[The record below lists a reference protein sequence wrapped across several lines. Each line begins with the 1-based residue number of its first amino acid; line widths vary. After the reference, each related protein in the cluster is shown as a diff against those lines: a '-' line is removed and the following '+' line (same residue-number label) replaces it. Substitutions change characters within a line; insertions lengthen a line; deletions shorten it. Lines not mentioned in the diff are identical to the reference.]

1 MALETTKYS
10 GVLRKVR
17 ENIEGEAKIPVKKK
31 KKTVLDEDTYIEGL
45 QKIIQRDF
53 FPDLPKWK
61 AQAEFFD
68 AVENNDLSKLRE
80 IQLKYGLRRPE
91 TGSSSVY
98 NTPDTFETP
107 EGGLDKSPSNSE
119 RTSFKDKPDNTSEK
133 NEESDPVQ
141 MDTLDTYLSKHTSE
155 DNASFTEIL
164 KETQRKHREKHA
176 WLYDREERQNIE
188 HEEKLALPS
197 IEKQASIE
205 KPPPSLHSWQ
215 YSAKNSLMYVPDGSE
230 LTPEEKMEKSMK
242 KRDIV
247 HNNTRFNLNPFNSE
261 KNKEILQQVASEK
274 AHANLGKIGHDGK
287 EVHTG
292 YSPMI
297 NGYGFVK
304 TPSPMPGM
312 GDESPL
318 MTWGEIEG
326 TPFRL
331 DGTDNTP
338 LPKTPGPTFKI
349 PELPKRD
356 RIALELAERA
366 SKAHRLKKQD
376 ALRRVTQR
384 LTSPS
389 SLSPC
394 FGMSSTDKLNSM
406 SPAAQRLANSS
417 LRIKSNTDKAL
428 RASYSPSRSPSPL
441 SRHKSSFLTPDLK
454 SPGSGSFRGSGGMS
468 DPRSI
473 SAGVKPGARS
483 RSPGN
488 RGRDGGGDQYR
499 RSAKTGT
506 DSRKGGG
513 GGGSSSHSSS
523 TSRGGISGSDTV
535 ANSPSLTDNLLNLPD
550 RMSASDFF

>member
-1 MALETTKYS
+1 MALETTEYC
-10 GVLRKVR
+10 GVLRKIR
-17 ENIEGEAKIPVKKK
+17 NNSDNEAVTVKKIK
-31 KKTVLDEDTYIEGL
+31 KKVLDEDTYIEGL

-61 AQAEFFD
+61 AQAEYFD
-68 AVENNDLSKLRE
+68 AVENNDLVKLRE
-80 IQLKYGLRRPE
+80 IQMKYGLRRPE

-107 EGGLDKSPSNSE
+107 EGRENKASPTESSSLKE
-119 RTSFKDKPDNTSEK
+119 KQDNTSEK
-133 NEESDPVQ
+133 NEESERLHL
-141 MDTLDTYLSKHTSE
+141 DTLDNYLSKHTSE
-155 DNASFTEIL
+155 DNASFAEIL
-164 KETQRKHREKHA
+164 KETQRKHKEKHS
-176 WLYDREERQNIE
+176 WLYEQEEKQNIE
-188 HEEKLALPS
+188 QEEKLALPS
-197 IEKQASIE
+197 IEKQAIQE
-205 KPPPSLHSWQ
+205 KPPPALHSWQ

-230 LTPEEKMEKSMK
+230 LTSEEKIEKLIK
-242 KRDIV
+242 KRDII

-292 YSPMI
+292 FSPMI

-304 TPSPMPGM
+304 TPSPVPGM
-312 GDESPL
+312 GNESPL

-366 SKAHRLKKQD
+366 SKAHRVRKQD

-384 LTSPS
+384 LSSPA

-394 FGMSSTDKLNSM
+394 FGMSGTDKLNSM

-417 LRIKSNTDKAL
+417 LRIKNNTDKAL
-428 RASYSPSRSPSPL
+428 RASYSPSPL
-441 SRHKSSFLTPDLK
+441 RRHKSPFLSPDMQ
-454 SPGSGSFRGSGGMS
+454 SPGSSSFRSTS
-468 DPRSI
+468 
-473 SAGVKPGARS
+473 S
-483 RSPGN
+483 RSSTPGHVQ
-488 RGRDGGGDQYR
+488 DVDQYHQQ
-499 RSAKTGT
+499 AKTPT
-506 DSRKGGG
+506 DSEK
-513 GGGSSSHSSS
+513 HSV
-523 TSRGGISGSDTV
+523 GHGV
-535 ANSPSLTDNLLNLPD
+535 ADSPSLTDNLLNLPE